1 MLNIRGNSVPAEHM
15 NTSNGLAQFLAKVY
29 GWMAIGLALTG
40 GTGWLVYANPALF
53 HLITGNSI
61 IFYGVLILQFVE
73 VMLFV
78 SLIDAVGAAGAV
90 CLFLCYAVTVG
101 LTFSVIFAEFQLS
114 SIFGIFATT
123 AGMFAGLAVWGT
135 LTKQNLGG
143 CGGTLFMALLGVI
156 IGSVVNLFLHSGPLD
171 YLLSW
176 AGVIIFSGLTAY
188 DAQKVANIYVQG
200 ESSDQETKGAIHGAL
215 SLYLDFINL
224 FLDLIRLFG
233 KRNN

>member
-1 MLNIRGNSVPAEHM
+1 
-15 NTSNGLAQFLAKVY
+15 
-29 GWMAIGLALTG
+29 
-40 GTGWLVYANPALF
+40 
-53 HLITGNSI
+53 
-61 IFYGVLILQFVE
+61 
-73 VMLFV
+73 
-78 SLIDAVGAAGAV
+78 
-90 CLFLCYAVTVG
+90 
-101 LTFSVIFAEFQLS
+101 
-114 SIFGIFATT
+114 
-123 AGMFAGLAVWGT
+123 
-135 LTKQNLGG
+135 
-143 CGGTLFMALLGVI
+143 MALLGVI